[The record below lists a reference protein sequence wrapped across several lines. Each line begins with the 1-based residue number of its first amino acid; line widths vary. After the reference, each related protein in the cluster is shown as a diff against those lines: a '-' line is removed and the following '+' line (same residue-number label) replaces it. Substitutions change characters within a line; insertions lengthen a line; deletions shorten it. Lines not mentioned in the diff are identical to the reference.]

1 MRAKCMERKLTFGR
15 YRAVSECDR
24 LLTLYETLSSPAL
37 KAQPV
42 QLVVVTSTGKETTA
56 EQPPLRQVTSRDV
69 VVPPRVVSETAELLW
84 DVLGAGSELR
94 AALPARQGEGRF
106 PEQLAKEALSALRTW
121 APEALDLAEAWRR
134 SLEAPL
140 PKPVSLG
147 YSSGLRGGMPKRAG
161 DAAAP
166 PVRGKRAKAGE
177 PQQLGGGYAVG
188 DVVYYDGADWP
199 YDDNYYDD
207 MDIDN
212 VLCRGTKGKVTGPAT
227 VEDCV
232 GKGVEVDF
240 GIHSRFDFTFDL
252 VRRRRRRAPP
262 TLRSP
267 PPCLPRP
274 PRTPPRQHTNAA

>member
-69 VVPPRVVSETAELLW
+69 VVPPGVVLETAELLW

-147 YSSGLRGGMPKRAG
+147 YSSGLRGGMPKRG
-161 DAAAP
+161 GEAAP
-166 PVRGKRAKAGE
+166 PGRGKRAKAGE
-177 PQQLGGGYAVG
+177 PRLQGGYKVG
-188 DVVYYDGADWP
+188 DEVYC
-199 YDDNYYDD
+199 
-207 MDIDN
+207 N
-212 VLCRGTKGKVTGPAT
+212 VDEKDTRSAAYCDSKGKVEAV
-227 VEDCV
+227 VEE
-232 GKGVEVDF
+232 GYEV
-240 GIHSRFDFTFDL
+240 HFDVIDVTDVFSVDE
-252 VRRRRRRAPP
+252 VRPRPVPHHTPCAPP
-262 TLRSP
+262 H
-267 PPCLPRP
+267 P
-274 PRTPPRQHTNAA
+274 PRTPPRQHVHAV

>member
-42 QLVVVTSTGKETTA
+42 QLVVVTSTGKETPA
-56 EQPPLRQVTSRDV
+56 EQPPLRQVTSGDV
-69 VVPPRVVSETAELLW
+69 VVPPGVALETAELLW
-84 DVLGAGSELR
+84 DVPGAGSELR

-106 PEQLAKEALSALRTW
+106 PEPLAKEALSVLRTW
-121 APEALDLAEAWRR
+121 APEAGDLAEAWRR
-134 SLEAPL
+134 CLEAPL

-188 DVVYYDGADWP
+188 DVVYYDGSDWD
-199 YDDNYYDD
+199 YDEDD
-207 MDIDN
+207 DGDTI
-212 VLCRGTKGKVTGPAT
+212 LWRGTKGKVTGPAT

-232 GKGVEVDF
+232 GEGVEVDF
-240 GIHSRFDFTFDL
+240 DGIDELDDFFFDE
-252 VRRRRRRAPP
+252 VRRPSPAPHLHAPP
-262 TLRSP
+262 APL
-267 PPCLPRP
+267 
-274 PRTPPRQHTNAA
+274 PRTPPRQHTSAV